1 MDSARSHQ
9 ALLVRL
15 HILALLAFAM
25 PFIAPLP
32 ASAQPPD
39 LVRVQLNWYNQAQ
52 FAGLYV
58 AQQHGFYERE
68 RIAIELIEGGPGIN
82 PAEVLSAGKADV
94 AVTWLSAAIEARARG
109 HEVVNFAQI
118 FRQSG
123 MAIVCR
129 RDAGVDNPK
138 DVAGKVFGVWKIGDE
153 LNANDWLKHVGVPA
167 GQVTFIEQRPNGLD
181 LIERRAACVT
191 AMMYNEYWSI
201 LNGGLTPNDL
211 LTVRLGGVGLGFLE
225 DGLYARSSALK
236 DGRQRDILT
245 RFLRATLAG
254 WSYASENFEEALT
267 ISMASAP
274 PTDAIH
280 QRRMLESV
288 VQLIGDTG
296 RIGLLDLPAYWHSI
310 NLVAEYGSASSAAR
324 ATAAHGWTHELW
336 HAAKCGRNSGGPTS
350 GALSC

>member
-1 MDSARSHQ
+1 MSSERSPQ
-9 ALLVRL
+9 RRFVGWRALLPL
-15 HILALLAFAM
+15 LAL
-25 PFIAPLP
+25 PFLTTAP
-32 ASAQPPD
+32 ACAQPTD
-39 LVRVQLNWYNQAQ
+39 RVRVQLNWYNQAQ

-58 AQQHGFYERE
+58 AQRHGFYERE

-109 HEVVNFAQI
+109 HQVINFAQI

-129 RDAGVDNPK
+129 RDAGVHSPQ
-138 DVAGKVFGVWKIGDE
+138 DVTGKVFGVWKIGDE
-153 LNANDWLKHVGVPA
+153 LNANDWLKRIGVPA
-167 GQVTFIEQRPNGLD
+167 ERVTFIEQRPDGLD

-201 LNGGLTPNDL
+201 LNGGLSPNDL

-225 DGLYARSSALK
+225 DGLYARSSALQ
-236 DGRQRDILT
+236 DERQRDILT

-254 WSYASENFEEALT
+254 WSYAGDNFEEALA

-274 PTDAIH
+274 RTDAIH

-296 RIGLLDLPAYWHSI
+296 RMGLLDLSAYWHSI
-310 NLVAEYGSASSAAR
+310 NLVAEYGSASNAVRTA
-324 ATAAHGWTHELW
+324 AAHGWTQELW
-336 HAAKCGRNSGGPTS
+336 LAAK
-350 GALSC
+350 

>member
-1 MDSARSHQ
+1 MDRAQSRHGLFS
-9 ALLVRL
+9 RL
-15 HILALLAFAM
+15 HLLALLAFATQ
-25 PFIAPLP
+25 FVALP
-32 ASAQPPD
+32 PACAQPPD
-39 LVRVQLNWYNQAQ
+39 HVRVQLNWYNQAQ

-58 AQQHGFYERE
+58 AQKHGFYERE

-94 AVTWLSAAIEARARG
+94 AVTWLSAAIEARTRG
-109 HEVVNFAQI
+109 HQVVNFAQI

-129 RDAGVDNPK
+129 RDAGVQSPK

-153 LNANDWLKHVGVPA
+153 LNANDWLKRVGVPA
-167 GQVTFIEQRPNGLD
+167 EQVTFIEQRPDGLD

-201 LNGGLTPNDL
+201 LNGGLAPNDL

-225 DGLYARSSALK
+225 DGLYARSSALQ
-236 DGRQRDILT
+236 DEHQRDILT

-254 WSYASENFEEALT
+254 WSYASDNFEEALA

-274 PTDAIH
+274 RTEAVH
-280 QRRMLESV
+280 QRRMLDSIV
-288 VQLIGDTG
+288 RLIGDTG
-296 RIGLLDLPAYWHSI
+296 RIGLLDLPSYWHSI
-310 NLVAEYGSASSAAR
+310 DLVAEYGGAGNAVRAA
-324 ATAAHGWTHELW
+324 AAQGWTHELW
-336 HAAKCGRNSGGPTS
+336 LAAKCGRNSGVTVS
-350 GALSC
+350 KALSC

>member
-1 MDSARSHQ
+1 MRI
-9 ALLVRL
+9 LL
-15 HILALLAFAM
+15 LALLAV
-25 PFIAPLP
+25 PFP
-32 ASAQPPD
+32 ATVPARAQPPD
-39 LVRVQLNWYNQAQ
+39 RVRIQLNWYNQAQ

-58 AQQHGFYERE
+58 ARQHGFYERE

-94 AVTWLSAAIEARARG
+94 AVTWLSAAIEARTRG

-129 RDAGVDNPK
+129 RDAGVDQPK

-153 LNANDWLKHVGVPA
+153 LNANDWLRRIGVPA

-225 DGLYARSSALK
+225 DGLYARTSALK
-236 DGRQRDILT
+236 DARQRDILT

-267 ISMASAP
+267 TSMASAP
-274 PTDAIH
+274 RTDAIH
-280 QRRMLESV
+280 QRRMLDLV
-288 VQLIGDTG
+288 VWLIGDTG

-310 NLVAEYGSASSAAR
+310 DLVAEYGGAGNAVR
-324 ATAAHGWTHELW
+324 ATAAHGWTQELW
-336 HAAKCGRNSGGPTS
+336 RAARCGRNSGAATS
-350 GALSC
+350 AC